1 MKVTDKVLW
10 RSAGNLVFTG
20 ASCRLDLGVAKVVS
34 DATDLFA
41 IIAPLLS
48 CRVPLF
54 MSGSKLLS
62 LLANG
67 EFHSGQDLA
76 DVMGVSR
83 TAVWKQVNR
92 LATDLGLAIE
102 SVRGRGYRIRGGLD
116 LLDTAQVKAA
126 LDDRAGALLTRL
138 EILDTVDSTNAE
150 VMRRAEQGCSAGLV
164 CTAEQ
169 QTAGRGR
176 RGRHWVSPYAS
187 NLYLSL
193 LWEFNQGAAAVEGLS
208 LAVGVA
214 VARAL
219 RSCAVPKVQL
229 KWPNDVLYGG
239 AKLGGILLEMT
250 GDAAGS
256 CQVVIG
262 VGLNVA
268 MPAVAADAIDQA
280 WTDIRTI
287 TADPHPG
294 RNPLLAALLN
304 ELLPLVADF
313 EQLGFTRWRDDWQA
327 LDAFADTAVVL
338 HTGSAQLG
346 GIARGVD
353 ERGALQ
359 LETTTGVQ
367 SVYGGEISLRAA
379 S

>member
-1 MKVTDKVLW
+1 MSIVPIV
-10 RSAGNLVFTG
+10 S
-20 ASCRLDLGVAKVVS
+20 VVPK
-34 DATDLFA
+34 A
-41 IIAPLLS
+41 
-48 CRVPLF
+48 
-54 MSGSKLLS
+54 KLLP

-76 DVMGVSR
+76 DALGVSR

-92 LATDLGLAIE
+92 LGSDLGLVIE
-102 SVRGRGYRIRGGLD
+102 SVRGMGYRIPGGID
-116 LLDTAQVKAA
+116 LLDVDAVKAA
-126 LDDRAGALLTRL
+126 MDERASALLARL
-138 EILDTVDSTNAE
+138 DVFDTIDSTNAE
-150 VMRRAEQGCSAGLV
+150 LMRRVQQGCAPGLV

-169 QTAGRGR
+169 QSAGRGR
-176 RGRHWVSPYAS
+176 RGRPWVSPYAS

-193 LWEFNQGAAAVEGLS
+193 LWEFTQGAAALEGLS

-219 RSCAVPKVQL
+219 HRCAVPPVQL

-250 GDAAGS
+250 GDTAGR

-268 MPAVAADAIDQA
+268 MPAAAAGAIDQA
-280 WTDIRTI
+280 WTDIKTI
-287 TADPHPG
+287 TANQYPG
-294 RNPLLAALLN
+294 RNHLLAALLN

-313 EQLGFTRWRDDWQA
+313 EQHGFSRWRNDWQA
-327 LDAFADTAVVL
+327 LDAFAGAPVVL
-338 HTGSAQLG
+338 HTGAAQLG

-359 LETTTGVQ
+359 LETATGVQ